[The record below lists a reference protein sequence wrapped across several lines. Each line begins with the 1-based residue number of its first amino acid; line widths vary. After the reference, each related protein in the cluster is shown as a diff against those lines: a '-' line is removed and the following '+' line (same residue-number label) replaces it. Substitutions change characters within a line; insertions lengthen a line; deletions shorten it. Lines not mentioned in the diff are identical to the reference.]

1 MSRVAKKNGR
11 GDKILENWSCWN
23 SNFKYLLHNTN
34 SNLMQ
39 HVQDIKVTS
48 LPYEKNCLECKILTI
63 NSNLVTIVVEI
74 HHKHGKTTKPASFNA
89 RYKAWTSRNNKYK
102 INF

>member
-1 MSRVAKKNGR
+1 
-11 GDKILENWSCWN
+11 
-23 SNFKYLLHNTN
+23 
-34 SNLMQ
+34 
-39 HVQDIKVTS
+39 
-48 LPYEKNCLECKILTI
+48 
-63 NSNLVTIVVEI
+63 VEI